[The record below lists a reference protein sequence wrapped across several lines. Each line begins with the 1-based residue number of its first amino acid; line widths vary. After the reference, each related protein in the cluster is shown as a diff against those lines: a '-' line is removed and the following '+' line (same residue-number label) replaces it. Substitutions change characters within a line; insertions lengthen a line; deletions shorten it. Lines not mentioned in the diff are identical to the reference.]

1 MNKENFNFFLRIS
14 IKGFLWL
21 IGVWAGFAIPF
32 IIFVFT
38 GIHLLIVLFAFLIP
52 IAIVLW
58 IIRKKSFFL
67 KTYVSA
73 FLFAIS
79 IGMVAQIIYAA
90 FGGWALFG
98 S

>member
-1 MNKENFNFFLRIS
+1 MNKETLKKFLRIS
-14 IKGFLWL
+14 MQGLLWI

-32 IIFVFT
+32 IIFLFT

-52 IAIVLW
+52 VAILIW
-58 IIRKKSFFL
+58 IIRKKTFL
-67 KTYVSA
+67 LKPYALA

>member
-1 MNKENFNFFLRIS
+1 MDKENIKFFLRIS
-14 IKGFLWL
+14 IQGFLWL
-21 IGVWAGFAIPF
+21 IGVWVGFAVPF
-32 IIFVFT
+32 IIFLFT
-38 GIHLLIVLFAFLIP
+38 GIHLLIVLFTFLIP

-58 IIRKKSFFL
+58 IIRKKTFFL
-67 KTYVSA
+67 KTYIA
-73 FLFAIS
+73 TFLFAIS